1 MSRSGCGWV
10 RQHQCLTSKRGPV
23 KGIMVP
29 SDKAKADQERKG
41 TGKMW
46 SWPRWW
52 VPLKCGID
60 HQGGQWKPKMLIY
73 EWLFA
78 VAALVVVCYH
88 GCCCCWGCDSCGR
101 ILLLLLSSFVHC
113 HQQSIPPFFDRSPT
127 PFHADRT
134 AADPY
139 TCVNGGLSWPQ
150 QVVRLLVVASAAGG
164 QTIHHRRP
172 GCWFSSAQP
181 VQNKNCA
188 GSNVVLGS
196 RIGRLKSDES
206 LGSSFS
212 SNSTR
217 MFIVLLVVR
226 LESWLVVR
234 L

>member
-1 MSRSGCGWV
+1 MDV
-10 RQHQCLTSKRGPV
+10 
-23 KGIMVP
+23 
-29 SDKAKADQERKG
+29 
-41 TGKMW
+41 
-46 SWPRWW
+46 
-52 VPLKCGID
+52 
-60 HQGGQWKPKMLIY
+60 
-73 EWLFA
+73 A
-78 VAALVVVCYH
+78 VAGDATAAEA
-88 GCCCCWGCDSCGR
+88 S
-101 ILLLLLSSFVHC
+101 LLLSSSFVHC

-234 L
+234 LESWLVVRLESWLVIRLESWLVIRLVLAVIVACLLPGKVVQWTVHRPFFEQPWSAEFHGITWIANQSITSWVGVGVAA